1 MAIDLQ
7 MKMNNYFDDK
17 TLAAAIPHGI
27 IVLDHEFNWLWSNN
41 IAKSFFKIKAEPEN
55 ENIFITLPFLSNYL
69 TKNKTYKDPIIIKHG
84 QQHFALRLIAYQS
97 TNYILM
103 VEDVTHTVK
112 LEKIREVFVS
122 NVSHELRTP
131 LTVFSGY
138 LEMLLEKVPED
149 KQVLVDILQQMDE
162 QRHRMYLLVE
172 DLLLL
177 SNLEHAELDNK
188 VKEQVEIAPMLEQI
202 INAAKQLGGTKNQTF
217 VVDIYDSA
225 TVYGSADEL
234 HSAFS
239 NLIYN
244 AAHYTPDGGEIKIHC
259 FYEGKQLIVAIADNG
274 IGIPEKDIEH
284 ITERFYRVDKGRSWN
299 KVGGTGL
306 GLAIV
311 KHVLIRHDATLEIAS
326 ELGKGSCFRC
336 VFN

>member
-1 MAIDLQ
+1 
-7 MKMNNYFDDK
+7 MNNYFNDK
-17 TLAAAIPHGI
+17 TIAEAIPHGI
-27 IVLDHEFNWLWSNN
+27 IVLDQEFNWLWSNN
-41 IAKSFFKIKAEPEN
+41 KAKSFFKIKSEPNN
-55 ENIFITLPFLSNYL
+55 ENIFIALPFLSGYL
-69 TKNKTYKDPIIIKHG
+69 EKNKIYAYPVIIKHG
-84 QQHFALRLIAYQS
+84 QQHFALRLISYQT

-138 LEMLLEKVPED
+138 LEMLLENVPED
-149 KQVLVDILQQMDE
+149 KQILIDILQQMDE

-188 VKEQVEIAPMLEQI
+188 VKEQIEIAPMLEQI
-202 INAAKQLGGTKNQTF
+202 INAAKQLSGAKNQIF
-217 VVDIYDSA
+217 VVDIHDSA
-225 TVYGSADEL
+225 TVYGAADEL

-244 AAHYTPDGGEIKIHC
+244 AVHYTPDNGEIKINC
-259 FYEGKQLIVAIADNG
+259 FYEGVQLVVAIADNG

-326 ELGKGSCFRC
+326 KLGAGSCFRC